1 MRSFDDYYYDHGLPM
16 YNEVD
21 DADLQNDYTVSDG
34 VEQSQEVSEYL
45 EMVAL
50 QVMHDLVPLLPAN
63 VHHEALVEP
72 VVVEEEH
79 FVGETAENELFDDQE
94 FMN

>member
-1 MRSFDDYYYDHGLPM
+1 
-16 YNEVD
+16 
-21 DADLQNDYTVSDG
+21 
-34 VEQSQEVSEYL
+34 
-45 EMVAL
+45 
-50 QVMHDLVPLLPAN
+50 MHDLVPLLPAN

-72 VVVEEEH
+72 AVVEEEH